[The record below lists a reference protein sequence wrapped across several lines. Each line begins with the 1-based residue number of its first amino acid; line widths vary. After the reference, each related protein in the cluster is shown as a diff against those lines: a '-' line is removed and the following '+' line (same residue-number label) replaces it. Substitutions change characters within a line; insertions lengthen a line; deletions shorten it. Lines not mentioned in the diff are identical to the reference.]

1 MARYSDPE
9 LRSKDLRPLLK
20 LLPFLGQYRKQA
32 AIALVALI
40 VASTATLV
48 VPIAVRQVLDQG
60 FNAANIELIN
70 RYFLVMFGVVLLL
83 ATGSA
88 VRLYFVTWI
97 GERVVADV
105 RDALFSHLM
114 TLTPH
119 FYETQKTGDVVSRL
133 TADTTQIKSAF
144 SSTASIALRNAVM
157 LIGAVAM
164 MIYTSP
170 RMSGLA
176 ALAIPAIVLPL
187 IFYGR
192 KVRALSRRAQDALAS
207 SAAYAQERLQGI
219 VAIQANTQ
227 EPATNQAFAKATLI
241 AFEAAQSRTWARSIL
256 TFAIIGVGT
265 GAIVGLLWFG
275 SHEVLGGH
283 ISGGTL
289 GQFVLYALFASSSLG
304 QLSEVWGDLQSAA
317 GAAERI
323 SELLSETPAITSPLL
338 PAVLAL
344 PVRGEVEF
352 EHVDF
357 SYPSR
362 PKTKVLSD
370 ISFTAKPGE
379 VIAIVGPSGAGKT
392 TLYSLIQRF
401 QDAKTGSVKL
411 DALNID
417 TLDLEVLRN
426 NIATVPQDPTIFSG
440 SIADNIRLGR
450 PEATDEEVKA
460 AAKAARVS
468 EFAEK
473 LPDQYNSMLGERG
486 ITLSGGQRQR
496 LAIARAI
503 LRNAPVLL
511 LDEATSAL
519 DAESEALI
527 QEALEGLTKGRTTL
541 VIAHRLAT
549 VRNADRIIVLENGK
563 IVGQGTHAQLMKKSP
578 LYAKLAKLQFSV
590 PLV

>member
-1 MARYSDPE
+1 MA
-9 LRSKDLRPLLK
+9 
-20 LLPFLGQYRKQA
+20 QHRKQA
-32 AIALVALI
+32 AIALLALI

-88 VRLYFVTWI
+88 VRLYYVTWI

-119 FYETQKTGDVVSRL
+119 FYETHKTGDVISRL

-176 ALAIPAIVLPL
+176 ALAIPAIVVPL
-187 IFYGR
+187 VIYGR

-219 VAIQANTQ
+219 AAIQANTQ
-227 EPATNQAFAKATLI
+227 EPATNLAFGKATVV
-241 AFEAAQSRTWARSIL
+241 AFEAAQARTWARSIL

-275 SHEVLGGH
+275 SHEVLGGN
-283 ISGGTL
+283 ITGGTL

-323 SELLSETPAITSPLL
+323 SELLSETPAIMSPAESTFL
-338 PAVLAL
+338 PL
-344 PVRGEVEF
+344 PVRGEVQF

-357 SYPSR
+357 AYPSR
-362 PKTKVLSD
+362 LKTKVLSD
-370 ISFTAKPGE
+370 ISFAAKPGE

-392 TLYSLIQRF
+392 TLYALIQRF
-401 QDAKTGSVKL
+401 QEANSGSVKL
-411 DALNID
+411 DGLNID
-417 TLDLEVLRN
+417 TLDLDVLRN

-440 SIADNIRLGR
+440 TIADNIRLGR
-450 PEATDEEVKA
+450 PEASDEEVKA
-460 AAKAARVS
+460 AAQAARVS

-549 VRNADRIIVLENGK
+549 VRNADRISVLENGK

-578 LYAKLAKLQFSV
+578 LYSKLAKLQFSV
-590 PLV
+590 PLI